1 MVRFRKTY
9 LFVIW
14 LVLIIIL
21 FTTNW
26 IGLRDRYVT
35 CGYSTIGANQVA
47 VGELDVA
54 QPGQEMAVLTTSH
67 INVMGDL
74 TSLPWEETV
83 YSKANWESDPLIAMS
98 IGNFDDEHKGDELI
112 VVSESGLLVLITEDA
127 PSWTSEVIGILPWTS
142 PVWTTHAMASGQII
156 YNSISHEVAIVGEH
170 YNWTTSTTT
179 GRVYVVER
187 LNNVTW
193 QISQAA
199 IFSSPLH
206 CVAMGDVNISH
217 PGDEIVTAGPVTGVL
232 SITYSGGLWES
243 ETIYPFGFIIRSI
256 AVGNIIPS
264 TRSYEVAF
272 VMDREV
278 VTLFYEGGRWQSE
291 LLWDSN
297 LMGSGMDS
305 VEIGDIDPFIPGLE
319 ILGSGFV
326 FETYRPILVGFS
338 YTSVTRQPWIVWNPI
353 EQPTEIVVTNID
365 FYRVGAEIILVN
377 DPTSAVL
384 SIPNDG
390 DRTMRA
396 SSAVLLPAFLF
407 LPATFLIFALADF
420 IGRVSDLRRRRYA
433 LEMVSKGFVK
443 CRLCQ
448 RFVPKDKLEAH
459 LRWHRTQ
466 QFKGS
471 GL

>member
-35 CGYSTIGANQVA
+35 NGYSTMEAGQVV

-54 QPGQEMAVLTTSH
+54 ESGLEMAFLTPSRV
-67 INVMGDL
+67 NVIGGL
-74 TSLPWEETV
+74 TSLSWEETV
-83 YSKANWESDPLIAMS
+83 YSKSNWEYDPLVKMS
-98 IGNFDDEHKGDELI
+98 IGDFDGDQKGDELI
-112 VVSESGLLVLITEDA
+112 VVSERGMLILIAEDDSG
-127 PSWTSEVIGILPWTS
+127 WTSEVIGYLPWTA
-142 PVWTTHAMASGQII
+142 PEWTTYAMASGQII
-156 YNSISHEVAIVGEH
+156 YNSSSFEVAIVGEH
-170 YNWTTSTTT
+170 YNVTTSTAT
-179 GRVYVVER
+179 GRIFVVER
-187 LNNVTW
+187 LDNITW
-193 QISQAA
+193 QINQAST
-199 IFSSPLH
+199 FSNPLY
-206 CVAMGDVNISH
+206 CVAMGDVNITQ
-217 PGDEIVTAGPVTGVL
+217 PGDEIVTAGSITGVH

-243 ETIYPFGFIIRSI
+243 ENLYPFGFIIRSI

-278 VTLFYEGGRWQSE
+278 VTLYYEGGRWHSE

-338 YTSVTRQPWIVWNPI
+338 YTSAIRQPWIVWNPI
-353 EQPTEIVVTNID
+353 EQPTEIVVSN
-365 FYRVGAEIILVN
+365 FNFNRVGTEIILAN
-377 DPTSAVL
+377 DPTTVVL
-384 SIPNDG
+384 SIPNEG

-396 SSAVLLPAFLF
+396 SSTVLLPAFLF
-407 LPATFLIFALADF
+407 LPATFLIFALADYY
-420 IGRVSDLRRRRYA
+420 GRVADLRRRRYA

-459 LRWHRTQ
+459 LRWHRTK

>member
-35 CGYSTIGANQVA
+35 NEYTTMEAGQAV
-47 VGELDVA
+47 VGELVIA
-54 QPGQEMAVLTTSH
+54 EPGDEMAFLTSSH
-67 INVMGDL
+67 VNVIGGL
-74 TSLPWEETV
+74 TSLSWEEIV
-83 YSKANWESDPLIAMS
+83 YSKSNWEDDPLITMS
-98 IGNFDDEHKGDELI
+98 IGDFDGNQKGDELI
-112 VVSESGLLVLITEDA
+112 VVSESGMLVLIAEDG
-127 PSWTSEVIGILPWTS
+127 SGWSSDVIGYLPWEA
-142 PVWTTHAMASGQII
+142 PVWTTYAMASGQII
-156 YNSISHEVAIVGEH
+156 YNSSSFEVAIVGEH
-170 YNWTTSTTT
+170 YNSSTSTAT
-179 GRVYVVER
+179 GQVYVVER
-187 LNNVTW
+187 LTNVTW
-193 QISQAA
+193 QINQVATVSN
-199 IFSSPLH
+199 PLY
-206 CVAMGDVNISH
+206 CVATGDVNLTR
-217 PGDEIVTAGPVTGVL
+217 PGDEIVTAGAITGVH
-232 SITYSGGLWES
+232 SITYNDGLWES
-243 ETIYPFGFIIRSI
+243 ETLYPFGFIIRSI

-278 VTLFYEGGRWQSE
+278 VTLYYEGGRWQSE

-297 LMGSGMDS
+297 IMGSGMDS
-305 VEIGDIDPFIPGLE
+305 IEIGDIDPFIPGLE
-319 ILGSGFV
+319 LLGSGFV
-326 FETYRPILVGFS
+326 FETNRPILVGFS
-338 YTSVTRQPWIVWNPI
+338 FTSIIQQRWIVWNPL
-353 EQPTEIVVTNID
+353 EHPVEVVISNFD
-365 FYRVGAEIILVN
+365 MNRAGAEIILVN
-377 DPTSAVL
+377 DPATAVL
-384 SIPNDG
+384 SIPNEG

-407 LPATFLIFALADF
+407 LPATFLIFALADY
-420 IGRVSDLRRRRYA
+420 IGRVADLRRRRYA

-448 RFVPKDKLEAH
+448 RFVPKENLEAH

>member
-26 IGLRDRYVT
+26 IGLRDRYVMT
-35 CGYSTIGANQVA
+35 GYSTMEAGQVV
-47 VGELDVA
+47 VGELDVVE
-54 QPGQEMAVLTTSH
+54 PGLEMAFLTPSHVNVIGGLTTLSW
-67 INVMGDL
+67 D
-74 TSLPWEETV
+74 ETV
-83 YSKANWESDPLIAMS
+83 YSKSNWENDPLVTMS
-98 IGNFDDEHKGDELI
+98 IGDFDGDQKGDELI
-112 VVSESGLLVLITEDA
+112 VVSESGMLILIAENGGG
-127 PSWTSEVIGILPWTS
+127 WTSEVIGYLPWTA
-142 PVWTTHAMASGQII
+142 PVWTTNDMASGQII
-156 YNSISHEVAIVGEH
+156 ANSTSFEVAIVGELF
-170 YNWTTSTTT
+170 NSTTSTAT
-179 GRVYVVER
+179 GRVYVVDR

-193 QISQAA
+193 QINQVAVVSN
-199 IFSSPLH
+199 PLY
-206 CVAMGDVNISH
+206 CVDTGDVNITE
-217 PGDEIVTAGPVTGVL
+217 PGDEIVTAGFVTGVFSL
-232 SITYSGGLWES
+232 TYSGGLWES
-243 ETIYPFGFIIRSI
+243 EELYPYGYLIRSI
-256 AVGNIIPS
+256 AVGNVIPS
-264 TRSYEVAF
+264 TRSSEIAF
-272 VMDREV
+272 VMDHEI
-278 VTLFYEGGRWQSE
+278 VTLYYEGGRWRSE

-338 YTSVTRQPWIVWNPI
+338 YTSAIRQPWIVWNPI
-353 EQPTEIVVTNID
+353 EPPTEIVVSNFD
-365 FYRVGAEIILVN
+365 FNRVGTEIILVN
-377 DPTSAVL
+377 DPTTVVL
-384 SIPNDG
+384 SIPNEG

-396 SSAVLLPAFLF
+396 SSTVLLPAFLF
-407 LPATFLIFALADF
+407 LPATFLIFALADY
-420 IGRVSDLRRRRYA
+420 IGRVADLRRRRYA

>member
-35 CGYSTIGANQVA
+35 KGYSTVEASQVV

-54 QPGQEMAVLTTSH
+54 EPGHEMAFLSPSHVSVL
-67 INVMGDL
+67 GGL
-74 TSLPWEETV
+74 TSVSWGETV
-83 YSKANWESDPLIAMS
+83 YSKSNWENDRLVTMS
-98 IGNFDDEHKGDELI
+98 IGDFDGDQKGDELI
-112 VVSESGLLVLITEDA
+112 VVSESGMLILIAEDG
-127 PSWTSEVIGILPWTS
+127 SGWTSEVLGYLPWTA
-142 PVWTTHAMASGQII
+142 PEWTTYAMASGQII
-156 YNSISHEVAIVGEH
+156 YNSTSFEVAIVGEH
-170 YNWTTSTTT
+170 YNLTTSTAT
-179 GRVYVVER
+179 GRVFVVER

-193 QISQAA
+193 QINQAA
-199 IFSSPLH
+199 IFSNPLY
-206 CVAMGDVNISH
+206 CVATGDVNITQ
-217 PGDEIVTAGPVTGVL
+217 PGDEIVTAGSITGVH

-243 ETIYPFGFIIRSI
+243 EDLYPFGFIIRSI
-256 AVGNIIPS
+256 AVGNVIPS

-278 VTLFYEGGRWQSE
+278 VILFYEGGRWQSE

-297 LMGSGMDS
+297 LMGSGMES
-305 VEIGDIDPFIPGLE
+305 VEIGDIDPFLPGLE
-319 ILGSGFV
+319 LLGNGFV
-326 FETYRPILVGFS
+326 FETNRPILVGFS
-338 YTSVTRQPWIVWNPI
+338 FTSIIQQMWIVWNPL
-353 EQPTEIVVTNID
+353 EHPVEVVVSNFD
-365 FYRVGAEIILVN
+365 LNRVGAEIILVY
-377 DPTSAVL
+377 DPATAVL
-384 SIPNDG
+384 SIPNEG

-407 LPATFLIFALADF
+407 LPATFLIFALADY
-420 IGRVSDLRRRRYA
+420 IGRVADLRRRRYA

>member
-21 FTTNW
+21 FTSNW

-35 CGYSTIGANQVA
+35 NGYSTIEAGQVV
-47 VGELDVA
+47 VGELEVA
-54 QPGQEMAVLTTSH
+54 EPGLEMAFLTPSHLNVIGGLTTLS
-67 INVMGDL
+67 
-74 TSLPWEETV
+74 WEETV
-83 YSKANWESDPLIAMS
+83 YSKSNWEIDPLVTLS
-98 IGNFDDEHKGDELI
+98 IGDFDGDQKGDELI
-112 VVSESGLLVLITEDA
+112 VISQSGMLILIAKEG
-127 PSWTSEVIGILPWTS
+127 SGWTSDVIGYLPWS
-142 PVWTTHAMASGQII
+142 APVWTTYAVASGQII
-156 YNSISHEVAIVGEH
+156 ANSISLEVAIVGELF
-170 YNWTTSTTT
+170 NSTTSTAI
-179 GRVYVVER
+179 GQVYVVNR

-193 QISQAA
+193 QINQVAV
-199 IFSSPLH
+199 FSNPLY
-206 CVAMGDVNISH
+206 CVATGDVNITH
-217 PGDEIVTAGPVTGVL
+217 PGDEIVTAGFATGVHSL
-232 SITYSGGLWES
+232 TYSGGLWES
-243 ETIYPFGFIIRSI
+243 EVLYPYGYIIRSI

-264 TRSYEVAF
+264 TRSSEIAF
-272 VMDREV
+272 VMDQEV
-278 VTLFYEGGRWQSE
+278 VTLYYEGGRWRSD
-291 LLWDSN
+291 LVWDSN
-297 LMGSGMDS
+297 IMGSGMDS
-305 VEIGDIDPFIPGLE
+305 VDIADIDPFIPGLE

-326 FETYRPILVGFS
+326 FEPYRPILVGFS
-338 YTSVTRQPWIVWNPI
+338 YTSTIQQPWIVWNPI
-353 EQPTEIVVTNID
+353 ERPIEIVVSNFD
-365 FYRVGAEIILVN
+365 FYRVGAEIIIVN
-377 DPTSAVL
+377 DPTSTVL

-396 SSAVLLPAFLF
+396 SSTVLLPAFLF
-407 LPATFLIFALADF
+407 LPATFLIFALADY
-420 IGRVSDLRRRRYA
+420 IGRVADLRRRRYA

>member
-35 CGYSTIGANQVA
+35 SGYSTMGANQVV

-54 QPGQEMAVLTTSH
+54 QPGHEMAFLSTSH
-67 INVMGDL
+67 VNVIGSL
-74 TSLPWEETV
+74 TSLSWEETV
-83 YSKANWESDPLIAMS
+83 YSKANWESDPLVAMS
-98 IGNFDDEHKGDELI
+98 IGDFDVDHKGDELI
-112 VVSESGLLVLITEDA
+112 VISESGLLVLIAEDA
-127 PSWTSEVIGILPWTS
+127 SGWTSEVIGILPWAS
-142 PVWTTHAMASGQII
+142 PVWTTYAMASGQII
-156 YNSISHEVAIVGEH
+156 YNSTSHEVAIVGEH
-170 YNWTTSTTT
+170 YNWTTSTTS
-179 GRVYVVER
+179 GRVYVVDR

-199 IFSSPLH
+199 IFSNPLY
-206 CVAMGDVNISH
+206 CVATGDVNLTQ
-217 PGDEIVTAGPVTGVL
+217 PGDEIVTAGSVTGVL

-243 ETIYPFGFIIRSI
+243 ENLYPFGFIIRSI
-256 AVGNIIPS
+256 AVGNVIPS

-278 VTLFYEGGRWQSE
+278 LTLYYEGGRWQSE

-297 LMGSGMDS
+297 LMDSGMDS
-305 VEIGDIDPFIPGLE
+305 VEIGDIDPFLPGLE
-319 ILGSGFV
+319 LLGSGFV
-326 FETYRPILVGFS
+326 FETNRPILVGFS
-338 YTSVTRQPWIVWNPI
+338 FTSVIQQPWIVWNPI
-353 EQPTEIVVTNID
+353 EHPVEVVVSNFD
-365 FYRVGAEIILVN
+365 LNRVGAEITLVN
-377 DPTSAVL
+377 DPASAVL
-384 SIPNDG
+384 SIPNEG

-396 SSAVLLPAFLF
+396 SSSVLLPAFLF
-407 LPATFLIFALADF
+407 LPSTFLIFALADYY
-420 IGRVSDLRRRRYA
+420 GRVSDIRRRMYA